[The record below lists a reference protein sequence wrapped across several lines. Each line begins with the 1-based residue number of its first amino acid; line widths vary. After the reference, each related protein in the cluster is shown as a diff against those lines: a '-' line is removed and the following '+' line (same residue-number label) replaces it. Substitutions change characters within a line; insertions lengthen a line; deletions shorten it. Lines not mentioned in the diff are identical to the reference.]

1 MIYCVASPKHM
12 IFHVFSFIACPKSP
26 TQTQPSCY
34 KNIPWVLLLAPRLTL
49 VLQHPPDMHPHH
61 ASLYFSGALRWKSIS
76 FAKQSGRLP
85 QHRGRNGEWWVA
97 PIPGTMGQSIITP
110 PVNIAASITY
120 CCRPLKALCHGASNK
135 TGSMYICVC
144 VCSHVPVKHVCL
156 FVWARLQRHSSGCPA
171 LIKATSA
178 CDSVNLVE
186 QKKTFSEG
194 EQLNFL
200 RR

>member
-1 MIYCVASPKHM
+1 M

-85 QHRGRNGEWWVA
+85 QHRGRNGE
-97 PIPGTMGQSIITP
+97 
-110 PVNIAASITY
+110 
-120 CCRPLKALCHGASNK
+120 
-135 TGSMYICVC
+135 
-144 VCSHVPVKHVCL
+144 
-156 FVWARLQRHSSGCPA
+156 
-171 LIKATSA
+171 
-178 CDSVNLVE
+178 
-186 QKKTFSEG
+186 
-194 EQLNFL
+194 
-200 RR
+200 